1 LGHTVEVRRKTN
13 NQFHRQY
20 CLWAMQS
27 VQMLSLCDYRKSM
40 AERVIDANWNCSR
53 EQSMDVGGNT
63 LTALLRFSNSRK
75 SLRLLHRPPFKLY
88 MQLANKQI
96 QSLCL
101 EIHDSLLVCKMQY
114 LNRVSM
120 CAHGFW
126 GQNISKTVED
136 RGSGPKGHQ

>member
-13 NQFHRQY
+13 NQFHRRY

-63 LTALLRFSNSRK
+63 LTALLRFS
-75 SLRLLHRPPFKLY
+75 
-88 MQLANKQI
+88 KQ
-96 QSLCL
+96 S
-101 EIHDSLLVCKMQY
+101 
-114 LNRVSM
+114 
-120 CAHGFW
+120 
-126 GQNISKTVED
+126 
-136 RGSGPKGHQ
+136 